1 MRNYNLLVIM
11 SEWWESAYATLQHGN
26 NLNFP
31 LHASCAISTS
41 YFGINVSY
49 RKTLCRY
56 FSTTA
61 ILR

>member
-31 LHASCAISTS
+31 
-41 YFGINVSY
+41 
-49 RKTLCRY
+49 RTL
-56 FSTTA
+56 
-61 ILR
+61 LVP

>member
-1 MRNYNLLVIM
+1 M

-26 NLNFP
+26 NLNP
-31 LHASCAISTS
+31 APVSCAISAS

-49 RKTLCRY
+49 RKPSCSY
-56 FSTTA
+56 FSITA

>member
-26 NLNFP
+26 NLYP
-31 LHASCAISTS
+31 APVSCAISAS
-41 YFGINVSY
+41 CCGISVSY
-49 RKTLCRY
+49 RKTSCRY